1 MKQQHDVI
9 NINESSF
16 SLVLFDCFNL
26 HPGGFSSLLLF
37 FIQVGALQFIKD
49 QLFFSGLSS
58 EVQPLPSGT
67 SGPEVEQPAGS
78 RCAAAVW
85 SGPESRLQT
94 ADSQVRGL
102 ESVLLLSAVFY

>member
-9 NINESSF
+9 NIDESSF

-37 FIQVGALQFIKD
+37 FIQVGGLQFVKD

-58 EVQPLPSGT
+58 EVQPLPSET
-67 SGPEVEQPAGS
+67 SGPEQQQRPSGS
-78 RCAAAVW
+78 RSETSVW
-85 SGPESRLQT
+85 VSGESRLQT
-94 ADSQVRGL
+94 GDSEV
-102 ESVLLLSAVFY
+102 SHHVLVVC